1 MKQKSVII
9 IMGPPG
15 SGKGTQAQLLSEKI
29 SLYYLDTARV
39 IDTNLAKAEEN
50 DIVVVEGKKYSLAE
64 QVKLR
69 HTGKLMSTE
78 LITYWVEE
86 RIRKLAEMEEGFVLT
101 GSPRTLYEG
110 EKLSPLLKELY
121 GLENIEII
129 VIDLPEE
136 ESIRR
141 NTHRRICSLMKHPVL
156 YSEETKNLTRCSF
169 DGSKLVIRKDD
180 NVEAMKT
187 RIKVYKERTL
197 PLVEYLKKEGF
208 KVKEVKGKQTPEEL
222 HYDILKLLE

>member
-1 MKQKSVII
+1 
-9 IMGPPG
+9 MGPPG